1 MQAVF
6 NRERKAC
13 YNMQKITR
21 ETIKHLASSE
31 TVYFRG
37 MRYYAAH
44 TVSNVTWNEGNR
56 QYKGFVK
63 GNSQY
68 MVTIQA
74 DGGLVYSCNCPA
86 HVKYNGACKHVVAML
101 LFISDY
107 QQRETAK
114 ETFNDEDKAAY
125 HVIEYFRKMEY
136 QSQVPEYFHLEIRVN
151 IPSFMN
157 KKDTKAY
164 ISFMAGSSKMYI
176 VPNIKKFIEDYCGE
190 RQVEFGRQSR
200 YIPGECEFDSQSA
213 SVLGYLIE
221 IYEIHQM
228 YGRQNSGIFCRNEI
242 IVTQN
247 MLCKLLYFAEG
258 LRCRLKY
265 LGNDYTYIKITRG
278 NPELSLSISLKDGI
292 LEAGN
297 AGNKV
302 ISLCED
308 GSILYYNG
316 SVYLPDK
323 QFIGNLLPFY
333 LSVFNSTD
341 RTIRFSGTN
350 KDSFIEKVL
359 PVIKKYIKADIPQE
373 IKDSYIIEKLVPRL
387 YLDIDKYK
395 RRYTITATVK
405 FIYGAYEINPLGS
418 IPAGSFIIIRDWK
431 EEERLTILLE
441 TAGFKAGEG
450 NFLLDNEE
458 QIFGLVKDKAR
469 KLSEDFEIFYSK
481 EYKRMSVKK
490 PGRMSAN
497 IKINTDINLL
507 EINLGYSH
515 IPKEETDAFF
525 NAVKLKKKYY
535 RLKDGTFINLLDKS
549 IIAGTLGRLLED
561 GSRAGNGILQFN
573 SASAAYIDKLMPDGS
588 NIKKD
593 EIYLKLINDI
603 NHPGNT
609 VWEVPDIINATLRDY
624 QKTGYQWLKTLAK
637 YGMGGI
643 LADDMGLGKTL
654 QAIIYI
660 CSDRASRSLIVCPAS
675 LSYNWQEEFMKFA
688 PSVKTCI
695 VAGTPEER
703 KDILSCHMEE
713 YEVWITTY
721 PVIRKDVAF
730 YKDIKFD
737 NMFIDEAQSIKNPAS
752 LGAKAVKCIKA
763 KHKFALT
770 GTPVENR
777 LAELWSIFDFIMPG
791 YLGRYPYFSE
801 YYEKPV
807 LNGNN
812 EERREELRFK
822 IQPFILR
829 RMKKD
834 VLKDLPDK
842 IETKIMPEMTSKQ
855 RKIYLSYLLR
865 VQPGIRDGSSF
876 DGGKGRMQV
885 LAALT
890 RLRQICCHPSV
901 FIDNY
906 TGGSGKMELLMEQL
920 PGLLDAGHSVIIF
933 SQFTSMLSI
942 IADTLYDNQIPF
954 FYLSGATKTIDRKR
968 YVEEFNQGSVKL
980 FLISLKAGG
989 TGLNLTGADTVIH
1002 FDPWWNPAVENQATD
1017 RAYRIGQKKK
1027 VNIIKYVMKD
1037 SIEEKIYELQKR
1049 KKLLSDSVIEAE
1061 EIFVNQLTKEE
1072 IAGLFE

>member
-1 MQAVF
+1 MLAGK
-6 NRERKAC
+6 ERRGI
-13 YNMQKITR
+13 NMQKITR
-21 ETIKHLASSE
+21 EAIKHLASSE

-56 QYKGFVK
+56 QYKGIVK

-74 DGGLVYSCNCPA
+74 DEGLVYSCNCPA

-107 QQRETAK
+107 QQREKAK
-114 ETFNDEDKAAY
+114 ETLNNEDKAAY
-125 HVIEYFRKMEY
+125 HVIEYFRKREY
-136 QSQVPEYFHLEIRVN
+136 QNQAPEYCHLELRIN
-151 IPSFMN
+151 MPSFM
-157 KKDTKAY
+157 KKRDTKAY
-164 ISFMAGSSKMYI
+164 ISFMAGFSRMYM
-176 VPNIKKFIEDYCGE
+176 VPNIKKFIEDYCEE
-190 RQVEFGRQSR
+190 RPVELGSQFR
-200 YIPGECEFDSQSA
+200 YIPGECAFDSQSA
-213 SVLGYLIE
+213 SVLGYLTE

-228 YGRQNSGIFCRNEI
+228 YGRHNFPGIFCRHEI
-242 IVTQN
+242 VLPQN

-258 LRCRLKY
+258 LGCTLKY
-265 LGNDYTYIKITRG
+265 LGSDYKDINITRG
-278 NPELSLSISLKDGI
+278 NPRLSLSISLKDGI
-292 LEAGN
+292 LEACNG
-297 AGNKV
+297 GSKV

-308 GSILYYNG
+308 GSIIYYNG

-333 LSVFNSTD
+333 SSVFNSTD
-341 RTIRFSGTN
+341 KKIKFSGTN

-359 PVIKKYIKADIPQE
+359 PVIKKYIKADVPQE
-373 IKDSYIIEKLVPRL
+373 IKDNYIIEKLVPRL
-387 YLDIDKYK
+387 YLDIGRNKG
-395 RRYTITATVK
+395 RYIITATVK

-418 IPAGSFIIIRDWK
+418 VPAGGFIIVRDWK
-431 EEERLTILLE
+431 EEERLTGLLE
-441 TAGFKAGEG
+441 TTGFKACAS

-458 QIFGLVKDKAR
+458 QIFGLITDKAR
-469 KLSEDFEIFYSK
+469 KLQEDFEVFYSK
-481 EYKRMSVKK
+481 EYKKISVKK

-497 IKINTDINLL
+497 IRINTDINLL
-507 EINLGYSH
+507 ELNLGYSH
-515 IPKEETDAFF
+515 IPKEEIDAFF

-535 RLKDGTFINLLDKS
+535 RLKDGTFINLLDN
-549 IIAGTLGRLLED
+549 GTMEDSLGRLLEN
-561 GSRAGNGILQFN
+561 GSKASNGILQFN
-573 SASAAYIDKLMPDGS
+573 SAAAVYIDKLLPDSS

-603 NHPGNT
+603 NHPGDT
-609 VWEVPDIINATLRDY
+609 VWEVPDIINAELRDY
-624 QKTGYQWLKTLAK
+624 QKTGYQWLKTLAR

-660 CSDRASRSLIVCPAS
+660 CSDKLSRSLIVCPAS

-688 PSVKTCI
+688 PSVRTCI

-703 KDILSCHMEE
+703 QELLSCHREE
-713 YEVWITTY
+713 YDVWITTY
-721 PVIRKDVAF
+721 PVIRKDTAF
-730 YKDIKFD
+730 YRDIKFD
-737 NMFIDEAQSIKNPAS
+737 NMFIDEAQFIKNPAS
-752 LGAKAVKCIKA
+752 LGARAVKCISA

-791 YLGRYPYFSE
+791 YLGKYSSFSE

-807 LNGNN
+807 LHGNN
-812 EERREELRFK
+812 EGRREELRFK

-842 IETKIMPEMTSKQ
+842 IETKIMPEMTPKQ
-855 RKIYLSYLLR
+855 RKIYLSYISR
-865 VQPGIRDGSSF
+865 IQTGIRDGSSF
-876 DGGKGRMQV
+876 DSGSGSIQV

-890 RLRQICCHPSV
+890 RLRQICCHPAV

-942 IADTLYDNQIPF
+942 IADTLEDNQIPF
-954 FYLSGATKTIDRKR
+954 FYLSGATKAIDRKR
-968 YVEEFNQGSVKL
+968 YVEEFNKGSVKL

-1002 FDPWWNPAVENQATD
+1002 FDPWWNPAVENQAAD

-1027 VNIIKYVMKD
+1027 VNVIKYVMKD

-1049 KKLLSDSVIEAE
+1049 KKFLSDSVIEAE

>member
-1 MQAVF
+1 MIV
-6 NRERKAC
+6 NRERKVWD
-13 YNMQKITR
+13 NMQKITR
-21 ETIKHLASSE
+21 EAIKHLASSE

-68 MVTIQA
+68 MVTIQT

-114 ETFNDEDKAAY
+114 ETLNDEDKAAY
-125 HVIEYFRKMEY
+125 HVIEYFRKREY
-136 QSQVPEYFHLEIRVN
+136 QGQTPEYFHMEIRVN
-151 IPSFMN
+151 IPSFIK

-164 ISFMAGSSKMYI
+164 VSFMAGSSRMYM
-176 VPNIKKFIEDYCGE
+176 VPNIKKFIEDYCEE
-190 RQVEFGRQSR
+190 RQIELGSQSR

-213 SVLGYLIE
+213 SLLGYLTE
-221 IYEIHQM
+221 IYEIHNM
-228 YGRQNSGIFCRNEI
+228 YGQRNLHSIFCNHEI
-242 IVTQN
+242 VVPQSI
-247 MLCKLLYFAEG
+247 LCKLLYFAEG
-258 LRCRLKY
+258 LNCQLKY
-265 LGNDYTYIKITRG
+265 LGSDYANIRIKHG
-278 NPELSLSISLKDGI
+278 NPELSFSISLKDNV
-292 LEAGN
+292 LEVGN
-297 AGNKV
+297 AGSKV
-302 ISLCED
+302 VSLCED
-308 GSILYYNG
+308 GSIIYYNG

-323 QFIGNLLPFY
+323 QFIGKLLPFY
-333 LSVFNSTD
+333 ASIFNNTE
-341 RTIRFSGTN
+341 RNIKFRGTN
-350 KDSFIEKVL
+350 KDSFIEEVL

-373 IKDSYIIEKLVPRL
+373 IKDNYIIEKLVPRL
-387 YLDIDKYK
+387 YLDIGRD
-395 RRYTITATVK
+395 RGRYIITATVK
-405 FIYGAYEINPLGS
+405 FIYGAYELNPLES
-418 IPAGSFIIIRDWK
+418 VPAGSFIIVRDWK
-431 EEERLTILLE
+431 EEERLTMLLE
-441 TAGFKAGEG
+441 TAGFKASVGS
-450 NFLLDNEE
+450 FLLDNEE
-458 QIFGLVKDKAR
+458 QIFGLLAGKAR
-469 KLSEDFEIFYSK
+469 QLSENFEVFYSK
-481 EYKRMSVKK
+481 EYKKMSVKK
-490 PGRMSAN
+490 PGKMSAN
-497 IKINTDINLL
+497 IRINTDINLL
-507 EINLGYSH
+507 EINIGYSC
-515 IPKEETDAFF
+515 IPKEETYAFF

-535 RLKDGTFINLLDKS
+535 RLKDGTFINLLDKN
-549 IIAGTLGRLLED
+549 IMPGTLGRLIEN
-561 GSRAGNGILQFN
+561 GSKVGNGILQFN
-573 SASAAYIDKLMPDGS
+573 SASAVYIDRLLPDSS

-593 EIYLKLINDI
+593 EMYLKLINDI
-603 NHPGNT
+603 KHPGNT
-609 VWEVPDIINATLRDY
+609 AWEVPGSVNAKLRDY
-624 QKTGYQWLKTLAK
+624 QKTGYQWLKTLAR

-654 QAIIYI
+654 QAILYI
-660 CSDRASRSLIVCPAS
+660 CSDKKSRSLIVCPAS
-675 LSYNWQEEFMKFA
+675 LSYNWQEEFIKFA

-695 VAGTPEER
+695 VTGTPEER
-703 KDILSCHMEE
+703 QDILTCHREE

-721 PVIRKDVAF
+721 PVIRKDIAF

-737 NMFIDEAQSIKNPAS
+737 NMFIDEAQFIKNPAS
-752 LGAKAVKCIKA
+752 LGARAVKCINA

-791 YLGRYPYFSE
+791 YLGKYAYFSE
-801 YYEKPV
+801 HYEKPV
-807 LNGNN
+807 LHGNN
-812 EERREELRFK
+812 EGRRDELRFK

-855 RKIYLSYLLR
+855 RKIYLSYLSR
-865 VQPGIRDGSSF
+865 IQPGIKDGSSF
-876 DGGKGRMQV
+876 DGGKGNIQV

-890 RLRQICCHPSV
+890 RLRQICCHPAV

-906 TGGSGKMELLMEQL
+906 TGGSGKMELLMEQV
-920 PGLLDAGHSVIIF
+920 PELLDAGHSIIIF

-942 IADTLYDNQIPF
+942 IADTLDDNQIPF
-954 FYLSGATKTIDRKR
+954 FYLSGATKAVDRKR
-968 YVEEFNQGSVKL
+968 YVEEFNQGNVKL

-1002 FDPWWNPAVENQATD
+1002 FDPWWNPAVENQAAD

-1027 VNIIKYVMKD
+1027 VNVIKYVMKD

-1061 EIFVNQLTKEE
+1061 EIFINKLTKEE
-1072 IAGLFE
+1072 IASLFE